1 MRTLLIHPPC
11 EEEIYQRFLGL
22 VAPPIGL
29 AYVAAALENDGHEVM
44 IIDMPAEAKDVDE
57 VKEDI
62 ERCRPD
68 VVGVYCATYRVN
80 HANEVINTAK
90 EVDASIKTLMGGPH
104 ASLLAEDCMK
114 NENLDVVV
122 CGEGEVTMPEL
133 IRAWESDGNLAKVKG
148 IVFRVSRNQGIVR
161 NPPRELADVDSLPY
175 PARHLLPMD
184 KYRLFGTFKLG
195 TMISSRGCTFGC
207 HYCSVAAI
215 YGRRWRPRS
224 AERIVDEMEHLQ
236 KNYDIDVLTFMD
248 DNFDLDKKRVMML
261 CDEIRERDLD
271 ILWGYQSA
279 SVIKDEEMLK
289 KLRNV
294 GCRILTYSI
303 ETSSRKSI
311 DVMKKKINMQQV
323 RDVFQISKELGMIR
337 IANIILGLP
346 GETKKD
352 VEESIELARA
362 LDPEYA
368 LFFLPTPYPG
378 TKFYETAEKM
388 GMIKELDWSKYDTAN
403 PIIETEQLS
412 LDELRELNKRAY
424 MEFYLRPAIIKS
436 NLKIFY
442 DFMNGGYI
450 RPAHIPGLM
459 SHVLRTFLYLAR
471 L

>member
-1 MRTLLIHPPC
+1 MIHPPC

-424 MEFYLRPAIIKS
+424 KEFYLRPAIIKS

>member
-424 MEFYLRPAIIKS
+424 KEFYLRPAIIKS

>member
-29 AYVAAALENDGHEVM
+29 AYVAAALENDGHEVK
-44 IIDMPAEAKDVDE
+44 IIDMPAEAKDIDE

-80 HANEVINTAK
+80 HANEVINTVK
-90 EVDASIKTLMGGPH
+90 EVDAGIKTLMGGPH

-114 NENLDVVV
+114 NENLDAVV
-122 CGEGEVTMPEL
+122 CGEGEITTPEL
-133 IRAWESDGNLAKVKG
+133 IRTWESGGSLAKVRG
-148 IVFRVSRNQGIVR
+148 IVFRKGRGIFR
-161 NPPRELADVDSLPY
+161 NPPRELADVDSLPH

-207 HYCSVAAI
+207 QYCSVAAI
-215 YGRRWRPRS
+215 YGKKWRPRKS
-224 AERIVDEMEHLQ
+224 TRIVDEMEHLQ
-236 KNYDIDVLTFMD
+236 KNYDIDALIFMD
-248 DNFDLDKKRVMML
+248 DNFDLDKKRVMTL
-261 CDEIRERDLD
+261 CDEIMERDLD

-279 SVIKDEEMLK
+279 SAIQDEEMLK
-289 KLRNV
+289 KLRNA
-294 GCRILTYSI
+294 GCRIITYSI
-303 ETSSRKSI
+303 ETSSRRSI
-311 DVMKKKINMQQV
+311 DTMKKKIDMQQV
-323 RDVFQISKELGMIR
+323 RDAFQMSKELGMIR

-346 GETKKD
+346 GESEKD
-352 VEESIELARA
+352 VEESIELAKA
-362 LDPEYA
+362 LNPEYA

-388 GMIKELDWSKYDTAN
+388 GMIKELDWSKYDTTN

-424 MEFYLRPAIIKS
+424 KEFYLRPVIIKN
-436 NLKIFY
+436 NLKIFH
-442 DFMNGGYI
+442 DFIKEGHI
-450 RPAHIPGLM
+450 RPAHIPSLM
-459 SHVLRTFLYLAR
+459 SHVMGTFLYLTR

>member
-1 MRTLLIHPPC
+1 MRILLIHPPC

-44 IIDMPAEAKDVDE
+44 IIDMPAEAKDIDE

-62 ERCRPD
+62 ERFHLD

-80 HANEVINTAK
+80 HANEVIKTAK
-90 EVDASIKTLMGGPH
+90 EVDGGIKTLMGGPH

-122 CGEGEVTMPEL
+122 CGEGEITTPEL
-133 IRAWESDGNLAKVKG
+133 IHTWKCGGDLTRVKG
-148 IVFRVSRNQGIVR
+148 IVFREHEQVVR

-184 KYRLFGTFKLG
+184 KYKLFGTFKLG
-195 TMISSRGCTFGC
+195 TMISSRGCTYGC

-215 YGRRWRPRS
+215 YGRRWRPRNPK
-224 AERIVDEMEHLQ
+224 RIVDEMEYLQ
-236 KNYDIDVLTFMD
+236 KNYDIDALIFMD
-248 DNFDLDKKRVMML
+248 DNFDLNKKRVMML
-261 CDEIRERDLD
+261 CDEIRERGLD

-279 SVIKDEEMLK
+279 SVIKDEETLK

-303 ETSSRKSI
+303 ETSSRRSI
-311 DVMKKKINMQQV
+311 DVMKKKVDMQQV
-323 RDVFQISKELGMIR
+323 RDVFQMSRKLGMIR

-346 GETKKD
+346 GEAKKD
-352 VEESIELARA
+352 VEESIELAKA

-368 LFFLPTPYPG
+368 LFFLPAPYPG

-424 MEFYLRPAIIKS
+424 MEFYLRPAIIKN
-436 NLKIFY
+436 NLKILY
-442 DFMNGGYI
+442 DFIKEGYI
-450 RPAHIPGLM
+450 KPKHVPGLM
-459 SHVLRTFLYLAR
+459 SYVLRTSFYLAR